1 MSDEVYKQYLYR
13 KKWSNIRNEIT
24 RAEKNVK
31 YWYYVDHKSNRGLC
45 NQKIRGTRVYDGK
58 IYKINK
64 LDIRKKRELLFLK
77 SLHLV
82 KKRVT
87 EKSYWSIK
95 MIRKHM
101 RIWFGSCRIIRI
113 PRIRLCST
121 KKKLEIM

>member
-58 IYKINK
+58 IYKIH
-64 LDIRKKRELLFLK
+64 KRYELCKVK
-77 SLHLV
+77 S
-82 KKRVT
+82 K
-87 EKSYWSIK
+87 EQPP
-95 MIRKHM
+95 
-101 RIWFGSCRIIRI
+101 I
-113 PRIRLCST
+113 PANSNS
-121 KKKLEIM
+121 